1 MVIKKKKNHKSTDPL
16 NTLLHTCAW
25 CKKSIPQ
32 DAEVFVFGAKAN
44 PGIDLSDKEGEFVSL
59 KLALIHKTLVALVT
73 VEGSPSREAGYD
85 LMFVTCSQ
93 KCAQDLKDSLESEKG
108 FIDNPR
114 KSSS

>member
-1 MVIKKKKNHKSTDPL
+1 MGIKRKINTKNADSL

-25 CKKSIPQ
+25 CKKTIPQ
-32 DAEVFVFGAKAN
+32 DAEVFAFGAKAN
-44 PGIDLSDKEGEFVSL
+44 PGIDLSDNEGEFVSL
-59 KLALIHKTLVALVT
+59 TLALANKTVVALVT
-73 VEGSPSREAGYD
+73 VKGSPSREAGYD

-108 FIDNPR
+108 LFENAR